1 MKQDVALA
9 WLFIICSILL
19 LSTCFSKC
27 SSSQPSPVEDTI
39 TIDSLTTINDTLV
52 IKINNL
58 DSIKNAK
65 AIEVKVLDNDST
77 LKLFY
82 KLIRE

>member
-1 MKQDVALA
+1 MKPDVTLA
-9 WLFIICSILL
+9 WLFTICSIIL
-19 LSTCFSKC
+19 LSVCFSKC
-27 SSSQPSPVEDTI
+27 SSSQPSPVEENV

-77 LKLFY
+77 LELFY